1 MKKIDK
7 IIYSDKTPDKN
18 SIWARKTN
26 SGEWECLMF
35 NGSTWIASTNQNILD
50 SLSEF
55 KESVETQKEEWTNAL
70 INLEESIEAQKE
82 ELFGDNS
89 VYKIVTGTFKLYA
102 HIPFIT
108 GIAEILP
115 GDVLLGG
122 TSEASYIVKSV
133 IVETGSWAEGDA
145 AGYIIITENASYL
158 DAPYTDEE
166 ALMVG
171 EVQVATMSTDSEYGA
186 WIQEGDSPFI
196 DSYNTYTN
204 RIGVNHNVSADEV
217 VSTVV
222 STDGTFI
229 GYQAVIAALPEST
242 SITLNKLSS
251 NTTSGVISGSAV
263 DFTDLSNCTPS
274 GTISFATILKTNN

>member
-18 SIWARKTN
+18 SLWAKKTD

-50 SLSEF
+50 FLSEF
-55 KESVETQKEEWTNAL
+55 KESMETQRDELRDELTDIL
-70 INLEESIEAQKE
+70 INKT

-89 VYKIVTGTFKLYA
+89 IYKIVTGIFKLYA

-108 GIAEILP
+108 GVAEILP
-115 GDVLLGG
+115 GDVLLGN
-122 TSEASYIVKSV
+122 TSEASYIVKDV

-145 AGYIIITENASYL
+145 TGYIIITENASYL
-158 DAPYTDEE
+158 DDPYTDEE

-251 NTTSGVISGSAV
+251 NITTGVISGSAV
-263 DFTDLSNCTPS
+263 DFTNLSNCTPS
-274 GTISFATILKTNN
+274 GTISFVTILKTNN

>member
-55 KESVETQKEEWTNAL
+55 KESVETQKEELTNTL

-102 HIPFIT
+102 HIPFIE
-108 GIAEILP
+108 GITEILP
-115 GDVLLGG
+115 EDVLSGG

-145 AGYIIITENASYL
+145 TGYIIIRENASYL
-158 DAPYTDEE
+158 EAPYTDEE

-171 EVQVATMSTDSEYGA
+171 EVQVATMSTDPEYGA

-196 DSYNTYTN
+196 DSYNTYID

-251 NTTSGVISGSAV
+251 DTTSGVISGSAV
-263 DFTDLSNCTPS
+263 DFTNLSNCTPS